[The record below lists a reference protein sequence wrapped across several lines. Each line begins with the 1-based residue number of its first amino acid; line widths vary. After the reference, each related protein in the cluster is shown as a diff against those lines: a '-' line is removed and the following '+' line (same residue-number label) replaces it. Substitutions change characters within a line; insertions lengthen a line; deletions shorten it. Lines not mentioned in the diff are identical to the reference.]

1 MKTASAGETE
11 RSLVGGRWSGAGS
24 RQPEAGSRPCYLV
37 ARMASTAGPDL
48 ISQARAGSREALNL
62 LYDRSAARLLAFIR
76 LRLGPDLR
84 QRLESRDILQA
95 AMLRSLE
102 RIRQFEGHETRSWM
116 SWLTRIAE
124 NEIRDRVD
132 YQHRQRRDAARD
144 VPLDE
149 EAPLKALTR
158 SALTRVIQ
166 DEESRRLETAIDA
179 LPDAHREII
188 LLRTFQELSFAE
200 IGKRLGK
207 SEDACRMLM
216 VRAMTALTMKMA
228 EPSR

>member
-1 MKTASAGETE
+1 
-11 RSLVGGRWSGAGS
+11 
-24 RQPEAGSRPCYLV
+24 
-37 ARMASTAGPDL
+37 MASTSGADL
-48 ISQARAGSREALNL
+48 IVQARAGSPEALNV

-102 RIRQFEGHETRSWM
+102 RITQFEGHETRSWM
-116 SWLTRIAE
+116 SWLVRIAE
-124 NEIRDRVD
+124 NEIRDRAD
-132 YQHRQRRDAARD
+132 FQHRQRRDAARER
-144 VPLDE
+144 PLDD
-149 EAPLKALTR
+149 AVPVNAITR
-158 SALTRVIQ
+158 SALTRIIQ
-166 DEESRRLETAIDA
+166 GEEARCLEAAIES
-179 LPDAHREII
+179 LSPAHREII

-200 IGKRLGK
+200 IGRRLDK

-216 VRAMTALTMKMA
+216 TRAMTALTMKMG